1 MPKNHVRIKRLESGL
16 TQAELAERM
25 PDGVTNM
32 CVSYIEA
39 GKVLPTK
46 DGLKALC
53 TQLLCAPTDLYRL
66 EDLDLLSSHVLAE
79 SESITVRIKA
89 KSDSSG
95 KRQHGDMV
103 EFRTWLK
110 PSEKEQL
117 EKAIAVLGYRSMAEW
132 FRESYRELLARAKR
146 FGTAESQAPEQSN
159 HLKLL

>member
-66 EDLDLLSSHVLAE
+66 EDLDLLSSHDEGRRLLPQE
-79 SESITVRIKA
+79 ITERALEQVGDFIK
-89 KSDSSG
+89 
-95 KRQHGDMV
+95 
-103 EFRTWLK
+103 
-110 PSEKEQL
+110 
-117 EKAIAVLGYRSMAEW
+117 LGYGQGKLCDPYLR
-132 FRESYRELLARAKR
+132 K
-146 FGTAESQAPEQSN
+146 PEDDCSN
-159 HLKLL
+159 